1 MTYTVTLIPPEPPE
15 FHPFPK
21 IPRLFRPIVITE
33 KIDGTNASVHVGED
47 GSVRAASRQR
57 WITPE
62 DDNFG
67 FATWVAANRDEL
79 LKLGPGAH
87 FGEWWG
93 KGIQRN
99 YGRLDRVFSLF
110 NTAKWSD
117 ATVRPACCL
126 VVPVLGTSETF
137 DLDLITKCAVSLRSE
152 GSRAQP
158 RYMNPEGLVVFH
170 TAGNRLFKYT
180 LDGDGHKG

>member
-1 MTYTVTLIPPEPPE
+1 MDELT

-21 IPRLFRPIVITE
+21 IPRLHRRVIVTE
-33 KIDGTNASVHVGED
+33 KIDGTNASVHINADE
-47 GSVRAASRQR
+47 SVIRAASRTR
-57 WITPE
+57 FLTPE

-67 FATWVAANRDEL
+67 FAAWVYENRYEL

-99 YGRLDRVFSLF
+99 YGRTDRVFSLF
-110 NTAKWSD
+110 NTEKWSD
-117 ATVRPACCL
+117 PLVRPACCA
-126 VVPVLGTSETF
+126 VVPIIGVSEDFDSAFIASCADVLRK
-137 DLDLITKCAVSLRSE
+137 D
-152 GSRAQP
+152 GSHAQP